1 MSPSSVVSRPGPAPA
16 LVAIAALLLPV
27 GALDAQ
33 VALVTDRPDFTES
46 AVTVRPGRIQLEG
59 GYTFSR
65 TGAAERHTA
74 GELLARIG
82 VSGSA
87 ELRVGVSSVVVE
99 EARGARETGVDDATL
114 GAKLSFAG
122 GGMGFRK
129 PSAALLLSTTLPT
142 GSDGFGARGV
152 RPSAILALGWVLSER
167 IALGAN
173 VGLTSAKAGGE
184 RFGQGRG
191 SASLGVAL
199 DPRTG
204 AYAEIYG
211 FTAEEEAGPETAYV
225 DAGLTRLLSPDL
237 QIDLRVGLGLNDPE
251 PDYLAGAGLA
261 WRH

>member
-1 MSPSSVVSRPGPAPA
+1 MSPSTVVPRPGPAPT
-16 LVAIAALLLPV
+16 LVAIAVLLLPV

-46 AVTVRPGRIQLEG
+46 AVTVRPGRVQLEG
-59 GYTFSR
+59 GCTFSR

-82 VSGSA
+82 VTGSA
-87 ELRVGVSSVVVE
+87 ELRVGVGSVVVE

-114 GAKLSFAG
+114 GAKLTFAG
-122 GGMGFRK
+122 GGMGLGR
-129 PSAALLLSTTLPT
+129 PAAALLLSTSVPT
-142 GSDGFGARGV
+142 GSEGFGGRGV
-152 RPSAILALGWVLSER
+152 QPSAILALGWVLSER
-167 IALGAN
+167 ISLGAN

-184 RFGQGRG
+184 RFRQGRG

-204 AYAEIYG
+204 AYAEVYG
-211 FTAEEEAGPETAYV
+211 FTAEEEAGPETGYL

-237 QIDLRVGLGLNDPE
+237 QIDLRVGVGVNDPE
-251 PDYLAGAGLA
+251 PEYFAGAGLA